1 MTNWSARFCTAVL
14 VIAASASPG
23 FAASAPPAVP
33 APAPASS
40 LPAPTITLAEA
51 RAIIDGAVAYAQ
63 QHNALMAATVVDNA
77 GNTIASERMD
87 GVSPN
92 NMQYAEGKA
101 FAAAMQ
107 RQTTETLS
115 HLAKDRPDRY
125 FGILGMYPGKMYLV
139 GGGEPLI
146 ANGVMVGAVGVAGL
160 AQFEDEAA
168 GRAGMAAW
176 ERMRG
181 NRR

>member
-1 MTNWSARFCTAVL
+1 MAV
-14 VIAASASPG
+14 
-23 FAASAPPAVP
+23 
-33 APAPASS
+33 
-40 LPAPTITLAEA
+40 
-51 RAIIDGAVAYAQ
+51 
-63 QHNALMAATVVDNA
+63 TVVDNA
-77 GNTIASERMD
+77 GNAIASERMD

-92 NMQYAEGKA
+92 NMRYAEGKA

-125 FGILGMYPGKMYLV
+125 FGIMGMYPGKMYLV

-146 ANGVMVGAVGVAGL
+146 ADGVMMGAVGVAGL

-176 ERMRG
+176 ERLRV